1 MAKNPIPSTYAG
13 LILLTQRCLN
23 GAVTLGASIPLLIN
37 TSTTIKE
44 DRDALLVA
52 QSVYQA
58 GCGGFP
64 ALRAALDAAHT
75 EGYTFCGQARNVLE
89 FYLGTVHSAAWR
101 PAGFI
106 TSLALPRDE
115 AALVTL
121 LTALEIY
128 FTANPTHENAELQVT
143 AARAKTLLGHLT
155 VARKNVD
162 AQVAGCTL
170 DRQTRDAK
178 VKEMEKRIR
187 GLIKE
192 LGQRLTPLDARWRD
206 FGLNM
211 PGAASVP
218 AAPENVV
225 AVPTLPGQLQVTCDA
240 SPTATSYRFYYQRP
254 ILDPE
259 PIHAGNATDPLFI
272 LSGLTPGQLYLVYT
286 SATNAGGESILS
298 KPASATVSAAA
309 AA

>member
-1 MAKNPIPSTYAG
+1 MAKNPIPTAYAG
-13 LILLTQRCLN
+13 LILVTQRCFN
-23 GAVTLGASIPLLIN
+23 GAATHGVTIPLLIN
-37 TSTTIKE
+37 TSTAIND
-44 DRDALLVA
+44 DRAALLVA
-52 QSVYQA
+52 QGVYQA
-58 GCGGFP
+58 GCGGSP
-64 ALRAALDAAHT
+64 ALRTALDAADT

-89 FYLGTVHSAAWR
+89 FYLGTSHSAAWR
-101 PAGFI
+101 PTGFI

-115 AALVTL
+115 AGLVTL
-121 LTALEIY
+121 LTALEFY
-128 FTANPTHENAELQVT
+128 FTANPAQENAELQIT
-143 AARAKTLLGHLT
+143 AAHAKTLLGNLT

-162 AQVAGCTL
+162 AHVASCTL
-170 DRQTRDAK
+170 DRQTRDSK

-192 LGQRLTPLDARWRD
+192 LAQRLTPLDARWRD

-225 AVPTLPGQLQVTCDA
+225 AAPTLPGQLQVTCDA
-240 SPTATSYRFYYQRP
+240 SPAATSYRFYYQRP

-259 PIHAGNATDPLFI
+259 PIHAGNAADPLFI
-272 LSGLTPGQLYLVYT
+272 LGGLTPGQAYLVYT
-286 SATNAGGESILS
+286 SATNAGGESALS
-298 KPASATVSAAA
+298 RPANATVSAAA